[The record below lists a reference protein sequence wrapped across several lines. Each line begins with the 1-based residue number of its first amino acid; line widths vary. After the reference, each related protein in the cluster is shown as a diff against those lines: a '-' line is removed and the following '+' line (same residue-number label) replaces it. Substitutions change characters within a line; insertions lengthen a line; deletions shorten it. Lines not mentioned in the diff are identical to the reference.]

1 MAIPINLNRS
11 LTPSLQEQ
19 IYSQIRDLILTG
31 RLAARSRLP
40 SSRELARDLGVS
52 RNTVLFAYDWL
63 ENEGYLDVLNNAG
76 VFVNRTIPDHCLADG
91 DTGRRVKVSRALV
104 RTTAPRKPEL
114 QFDMRAPARV
124 WSDWNRPSI
133 DFWYGR
139 FDRRNFPLNAWRRLL
154 NENLSRAGK
163 NLSEYGAPNGCV
175 ELRQAI
181 AAHLGLTRGISMT
194 PDRIVITAGAQ
205 DALNVICRLL
215 VRPGVP
221 VVVENPCYGSAAL
234 VLESFGAKLHPVPV
248 DSQGLD
254 TSALAGI
261 SATLAYVTPSHQFP
275 TGATIPLERRI
286 QLLNWAENV
295 GAYVIEDDY
304 DSDFRY
310 DSPPLTA
317 LAGLD
322 RDSRVIYV
330 GTFSKSIGAG
340 VRVGYLV
347 LPEALIQPAMVV
359 KSLASYGQ
367 PWLDQIVIAD
377 FMQSGG
383 YRNHIR
389 KLRQKYRQSR
399 DALVTGL
406 KRHFGAK
413 VQLFGQDAGMHILWK
428 LPECLGGAEAVAVAA
443 AAQDVGLYTFD
454 GVGALEFEGSSLA
467 RDSLVLGYSSLTAEE
482 VTEGIRRVA
491 VAVETMGKA
500 SAQGSDLLAQHA
512 LKIGPDGK
520 TISASRRYAHDDPV
534 GRQ

>member
-1 MAIPINLNRS
+1 MAIPISLDRNL
-11 LTPSLQEQ
+11 TISLQEQ

-52 RNTVLFAYDWL
+52 RNTVLFAYEWL
-63 ENEGYLDVLNNAG
+63 KNEDFLDVLNNAG
-76 VFVNRTIPDHCLADG
+76 VFVNRMIPDECVTNGHVG
-91 DTGRRVKVSRALV
+91 PVSRAHA
-104 RTTAPRKPEL
+104 RTATPHKPKL

-124 WSDWNRPSI
+124 YSDWSRPSI

-181 AAHLGLTRGISMT
+181 AAHLGLTRGISLT
-194 PDRIVITAGAQ
+194 ADRVVITAGAQ
-205 DALNVICRLL
+205 DGLNMICRLL

-234 VLESFGAKLHPVPV
+234 VFESFGAKLHPVPV

-254 TSALAGI
+254 TRALANI
-261 SATLAYVTPSHQFP
+261 RATLAYITPSHQFP
-275 TGATIPLERRI
+275 TGAVIPLERRI
-286 QLLNWAENV
+286 QLLNWAEKV

-322 RDSRVIYV
+322 RDDRVIYV
-330 GTFSKSIGAG
+330 GSFSKSIGAG
-340 VRVGYLV
+340 VRVGYVV
-347 LPEALIQPAMVV
+347 LPEALIQPAMTV

-367 PWLDQIVIAD
+367 PWLEQVVIAD

-383 YRNHIR
+383 YRNHLR
-389 KLRQKYRQSR
+389 KLRQRYRESR
-399 DALVTGL
+399 DAVVAGL
-406 KRHFGAK
+406 KRHFGTG

-428 LPECLGGAEAVAVAA
+428 LPESFGGAEAVAVAA
-443 AAQDVGLYTFD
+443 AAQDVGLYTFK
-454 GVGALEFEGSSLA
+454 GVGALEFEGSYLA

-491 VAVETMGKA
+491 MAVETMGKPSLRA
-500 SAQGSDLLAQHA
+500 RGSVPQRVR
-512 LKIGPDGK
+512 KIDRITG
-520 TISASRRYAHDDPV
+520 
-534 GRQ
+534 